1 MDKIKEYLEYRL
13 KELDFVLGYFEDEDI
28 KGDINAKITLKEI
41 DQVKN
46 LLVLLSVV
54 VPKGTLC
61 DHSGDETLH
70 QGNGFVYKTCA
81 DCGEDI

>member
-46 LLVLLSVV
+46 LLVLLSVGV
-54 VPKGTLC
+54 RSEQLNNYC
-61 DHSGDETLH
+61 DNKEKFKCSCINHC
-70 QGNGFVYKTCA
+70 GNIAENIGV
-81 DCGEDI
+81 